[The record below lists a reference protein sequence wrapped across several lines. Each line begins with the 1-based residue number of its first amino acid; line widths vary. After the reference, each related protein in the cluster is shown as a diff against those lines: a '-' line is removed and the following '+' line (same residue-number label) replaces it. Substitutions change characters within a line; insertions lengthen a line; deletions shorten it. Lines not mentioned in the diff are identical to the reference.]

1 MSELVQYQLEF
12 VINTS
17 PKVLYSRLS
26 SPAGLSEW
34 FADDVN
40 VRGEVF
46 TFIWEDSEEKAKIIA
61 KKENVFI
68 KFQWISKSDEKA
80 FLEFRI
86 QSEELTGDVSLVI
99 TDYAE
104 SEERTDAID
113 LWEKQI
119 AYLKHTLGILN

>member
-86 QSEELTGDVSLVI
+86 QSEELTGGVSLVI